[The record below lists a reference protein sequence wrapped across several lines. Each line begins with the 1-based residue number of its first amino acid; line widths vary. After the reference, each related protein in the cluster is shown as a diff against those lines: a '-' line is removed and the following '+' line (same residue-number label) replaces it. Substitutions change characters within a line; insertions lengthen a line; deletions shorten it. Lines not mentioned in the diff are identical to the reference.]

1 MSDLSTLTKTIE
13 QIASLFEQHKATLNT
28 RGLEIKKLGKARAET
43 DAKLDKFSADFDKL
57 GDIKTSAEAAIKHGL
72 EMKARLEKIETV
84 IRRGGG
90 ASLKASDVSPEA
102 MEFKKAMNSYLR
114 RCDVRGMEDL
124 IEKKALSVGNDP
136 SGGYLVTP
144 DMSGRIV
151 KRIFETSP
159 MRTLASSQP
168 ISTDALEGINDT
180 QDISAGWT
188 SELGTRTPTTDPQF
202 GKYRIPAQENY
213 ALINVSQKLL
223 EDASID
229 VEAYTSDK
237 AGTRLARL
245 ENTAFVLG
253 DGNGKPRGF
262 TTYASGTAW
271 GQVERVA
278 SGAAAALTSD
288 GLINLVYALQEGYRA
303 GAKFVMS
310 RTTQGAVRK
319 LKDLQGRYLWE
330 PGLVAGQPN
339 MLLGY
344 ALTEMQ
350 DLAAVG
356 AGSLSIGFGDFK
368 EAYQIVDRTS
378 MSVIRDPFTSKK
390 LGLVEFM
397 FRNRVGGDLINFD
410 AIKLQVTSV

>member
-1 MSDLSTLTKTIE
+1 MSELATLTKTIE

-28 RGLEIKKLGKARAET
+28 RGLEIKKLGKASADTES
-43 DAKLDKFSADFDKL
+43 KLAKFSADFDKL
-57 GDIKTSAEAAIKHGL
+57 GDIKVGAEKAIKDSL
-72 EMKARLEKIETV
+72 EMKSRLDKIETV

-114 RCDVRGMEDL
+114 RCDVRGLESL

-151 KRIFETSP
+151 KRVFETSP
-159 MRTLASSQP
+159 MRTLASSLT
-168 ISTDALEGINDT
+168 ISTDALEGLNDT
-180 QDISAGWT
+180 QDITAGWT
-188 SELGTRTPTTDPQF
+188 SELGARINTTDPQF

-213 ALINVSQKLL
+213 AIIPISQKLL

-229 VEAYTSDK
+229 IEAYTSDK
-237 AGTRLARL
+237 AGNRLARL
-245 ENTAFVLG
+245 ENTAFVNG

-262 TTYASGTAW
+262 LSYASGTGW
-271 GQVERVA
+271 GQIERTV
-278 SGAAAALTSD
+278 SGNATTLTAD
-288 GLINLVYALQEGYRA
+288 GLLSLVYTLQEGYRA
-303 GAKFVMS
+303 GATFVMS
-310 RTTQGAVRK
+310 RSTQAVVRK

-330 PGLVAGQPN
+330 PGLVLGQPSQL
-339 MLLGY
+339 MGY
-344 ALTEMQ
+344 PLTEFQ
-350 DLAAVG
+350 DMVAPAAG
-356 AGSLSIGFGDFK
+356 TLSVGFGNFK
-368 EAYQIVDRTS
+368 EAYQIVDRTN

-397 FRNRVGGDLINFD
+397 FRNRVGGDIINFD
-410 AIKLQVTSV
+410 AIKLQVTSL